1 MGHNLETVFSYTWFI
16 YVYSNHLAI
25 AQQSDAKDPFYSTVY
40 YITLNSNYHL
50 VAMLSIFHN

>member
-25 AQQSDAKDPFYSTVY
+25 AQQSDAKDQF
-40 YITLNSNYHL
+40 
-50 VAMLSIFHN
+50 